1 MKTINE
7 RAKEFAKE
15 EAKGYNPHLIAH
27 AYNCGATDQ
36 QNIDIER
43 ACEWIRQT
51 YMDDYAEDDCHNSV
65 RFDKA
70 TFLEDFKKA
79 MKGE

>member
-1 MKTINE
+1 MTINE
-7 RAKEFAKE
+7 RAMEFAKE
-15 EAKGYNPHLIAH
+15 MQCSNSSLVAH
-27 AYNCGATDQ
+27 AYYCGATDQ
-36 QNIDIER
+36 LNIDIEK

-65 RFDKA
+65 RFDTE
-70 TFLEDFKKA
+70 TFLEDFTKA